1 MDRYYEA
8 TGLKSNVSLSPT
20 LYSIFNFRE
29 AVEFFNAKEGV
40 RKLSVNH
47 VTDPKYTSF
56 GMLDKETLEPLL
68 ASYESLRSNIKPLTN
83 IDHVLDREPFSEYSR
98 KQNMPYVKQWIS
110 FMNMKRGFKIEDHV
124 PELKAFMK

>member
-1 MDRYYEA
+1 MQKIA
-8 TGLKSNVSLSPT
+8 VQK
-20 LYSIFNFRE
+20 FNI
-29 AVEFFNAKEGV
+29 
-40 RKLSVNH
+40 NH

-68 ASYESLRSNIKPLTN
+68 ASYESLRSNFKPLTN
-83 IDHVLDREPFSEYSR
+83 IDHVLDREPFSEKHR